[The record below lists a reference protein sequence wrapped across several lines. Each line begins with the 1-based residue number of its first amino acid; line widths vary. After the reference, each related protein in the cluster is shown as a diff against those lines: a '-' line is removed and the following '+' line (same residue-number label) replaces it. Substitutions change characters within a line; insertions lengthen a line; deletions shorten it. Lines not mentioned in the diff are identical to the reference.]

1 MDLENG
7 NSSYNLTFEIDS
19 ISWLVKESISS
30 LYKNIYKQTNKQ
42 MKQINK

>member
-19 ISWLVKESISS
+19 TLWLVKESISF
-30 LYKNIYKQTNKQ
+30 LYKNIYKQTNK
-42 MKQINK
+42 

>member
-19 ISWLVKESISS
+19 ILWLVKESISS
-30 LYKNIYKQTNKQ
+30 LYKNIYKQTNK
-42 MKQINK
+42 